1 MDTAI
6 LTALIAGQMA
16 QIAGVR
22 QTEVDARNAIS
33 GLGLEQ
39 MIGELFP
46 GVNAELLTANKD
58 VVNHLQQG
66 VNRYVRALTRGTLN
80 WEWDGENEPPELNPG
95 VLLNKAGRDLVQDA
109 TTDALVTGKF
119 AYFPYIGPDGK
130 LKLSTLTGFLWPIYE
145 AGDSSE
151 VQAVLQVTSYVAD
164 GKTLYQVRR
173 FSPGMMEVFRGL
185 EDWQKYATGQKE
197 EFPQPHAAGRLPIAF
212 RVVGR
217 DANREPEGLAMT
229 ALPAFRRYVKAA
241 VLLAFIAHRGGFEE
255 RVAKS
260 DQLFQLAKSDPR
272 NPMLADLKTVGPNK
286 IRVMDSGGSYERLE
300 PVKLAEYREQ
310 ERDAKADVR
319 GALYMP
325 DVDGADLSGDALA
338 EKRESYTETTVSLGN
353 SVADAL
359 TEAHELAA
367 AMRPAELRAGWR
379 VTLKPHFTRDVE
391 SARVALREDY
401 KAGLPLSAWLSGL
414 QNLGVTEVTEAHIN
428 AALAQEE
435 AGTLPRPKGA

>member
-16 QIAGVR
+16 QIAGIR
-22 QTEVDARNAIS
+22 QTETDARNAIS
-33 GLGLEQ
+33 GNGLEQ

-46 GVNAELLTANKD
+46 SVDSKLLTANKD

-119 AYFPYIGPDGK
+119 AYSYIGPDNR
-130 LKLSTLTGFLWPIYE
+130 LRLSTLTGFLWPIYE

-164 GKTLYQVRR
+164 GKTLFQVRR

-197 EFPQPHAAGRLPIAF
+197 EFPQPHSPDRLPIAF

-272 NPMLADLKTVGPNK
+272 NPVLGELKKVGPN
-286 IRVMDSGGSYERLE
+286 IVRVLDSSGSYERLE

-325 DVDGADLSGDALA
+325 DVDGADLSGEALA
-338 EKRESYTETTVSLGN
+338 EKRESYTETTTSLGN

-367 AMRPAELRAGWR
+367 AMRPAELRSGWR

-435 AGTLPRPKGA
+435 AGTLPRPNGA